1 MFLILKL
8 NSCKRSNNSHVSPF
22 LVAVIKIWLA
32 TWFYSL
38 LLFLSGDVELNP
50 GPKRNSSNA
59 FSICHWNLNSIS
71 AHNYAKVF
79 LLKAYTAIHKFDIIC
94 ISEIY
99 LDSSTP
105 FDDNNLEIS
114 GYTFLVKFL
123 VRLDYPSNNKRE
135 GVCIFYKS
143 FLPLRILDVQYLQ
156 ESICFEFKIGHKTCN
171 FLSPYRSQS
180 QRQDDFETFTENL
193 YLNLENL
200 VQRNLFLVVA
210 FRDFNAKSSNWF
222 CQDKINFEED
232 AIENLISLFGSY
244 QMIKKPTHILDTSS
258 LCTDLIFKS
267 QPNLITE
274 SGVHSFLHSNCHHQ
288 IIFAK
293 FNLEAI
299 YPPSYLLEIWHF
311 KDANTEL
318 IW

>member
-1 MFLILKL
+1 M
-8 NSCKRSNNSHVSPF
+8 
-22 LVAVIKIWLA
+22 
-32 TWFYSL
+32 
-38 LLFLSGDVELNP
+38 
-50 GPKRNSSNA
+50 
-59 FSICHWNLNSIS
+59 
-71 AHNYAKVF
+71 
-79 LLKAYTAIHKFDIIC
+79 
-94 ISEIY
+94 
-99 LDSSTP
+99 
-105 FDDNNLEIS
+105 EIS
-114 GYTFLVKFL
+114 GYTFLGKFL
-123 VRLDYPSNNKRE
+123 VCSDHPSNNKRG

-143 FLPLRILDVQYLQ
+143 FLSLKILDVQYLQ
-156 ESICFEFKIGHKTCN
+156 ESICFEFKIGDKICN

-244 QMIKKPTHILDTSS
+244 QMIKKPTHILETSS
-258 LCTDLIFKS
+258 SCTDLIFTS

-274 SGVHSFLHSNCHHQ
+274 SEVHSFLHSNCHHQ

-299 YPPSYLLEIWHF
+299 YPPSYLLKIWHF

-318 IW
+318 IWRAINEFIWQRAFLNTNVNIKVDIFTALY